1 MTHYQY
7 QNLDPSKN
15 EINILLFL
23 IPTHEQPGLDRC
35 TLHHVSLDEIIPE
48 YRDFLS
54 EMGPEIS
61 SNGIRSE

>member
-1 MTHYQY
+1 M
-7 QNLDPSKN
+7 
-15 EINILLFL
+15 LFL

-61 SNGIRSE
+61 SDGIRSE